1 MLTKEVNIL
10 EVNKSCFKDC
20 FYSFSHE
27 HTCLHFLSFTSF
39 TPHKVPPHPPQT
51 PQSSIVSVEHC
62 LSFDCFRFPSFDFRF
77 DLFFFGFE
85 SPPPVHSYTP
95 HPLFLFNLTPFYIV
109 LFFSSF
115 FYLSLSLC
123 SKRTVPLHRRSLTC
137 AVETYQFSPGSG
149 REEEHH
155 LNIFCLFL
163 TGSLSVCVCARAQRK
178 RWNNSRNGR
187 GRFFKYGI
195 KRSRRE

>member
-1 MLTKEVNIL
+1 MFLFL
-10 EVNKSCFKDC
+10 
-20 FYSFSHE
+20 FSR
-27 HTCLHFLSFTSF
+27 TRVYTFFPLLPS
-39 TPHKVPPHPPQT
+39 PPQGPAPPPQT

-85 SPPPVHSYTP
+85 SPPPVHSHTP

-155 LNIFCLFL
+155 LNILCLFL
-163 TGSLSVCVCARAQRK
+163 TGSLSVCVCARRE
-178 RWNNSRNGR
+178 R
-187 GRFFKYGI
+187 GGTTRGTVAEGFLNMV
-195 KRSRRE
+195 